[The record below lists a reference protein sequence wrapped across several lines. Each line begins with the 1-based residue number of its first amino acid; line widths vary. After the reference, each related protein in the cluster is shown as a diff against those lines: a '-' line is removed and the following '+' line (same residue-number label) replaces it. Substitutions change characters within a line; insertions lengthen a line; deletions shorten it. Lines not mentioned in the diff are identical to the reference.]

1 MIQSIILEK
10 ENIILFFSR
19 ASLSQIDILLLY
31 IYIYIF
37 IFSSILVFCVTRTIY
52 FLALFS
58 MQASFWQSEPE
69 SDNNKSLPLG
79 TMPIGGM

>member
-31 IYIYIF
+31 IYIYLF
-37 IFSSILVFCVTRTIY
+37 FLVF
-52 FLALFS
+52 
-58 MQASFWQSEPE
+58 
-69 SDNNKSLPLG
+69 
-79 TMPIGGM
+79 